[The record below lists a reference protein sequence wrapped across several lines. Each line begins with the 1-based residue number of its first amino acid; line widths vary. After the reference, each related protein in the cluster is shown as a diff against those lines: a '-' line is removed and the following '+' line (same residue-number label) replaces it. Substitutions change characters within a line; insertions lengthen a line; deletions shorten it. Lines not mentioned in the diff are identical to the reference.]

1 MALSPLKHHHPHLHP
16 HYPSTMPFSVN
27 DLLHPV
33 LTANNIST
41 NQATATNS
49 TNISMN
55 QNNNNNNNNNNNSTT
70 NNFSN
75 NLEAE
80 NGSNLK
86 RLINNPNPITN
97 LANYKVANPSL
108 QSYPSQI
115 PYGYQQFQS
124 ASCTPSPSQQ
134 HSPTISYNGST
145 YSFNNSTPSSLMNA
159 AAAAAYLNNNYM
171 NSFNSVVNS
180 LSSEPTSMSS
190 STNNQLSPSNLS
202 TSPTP
207 QFTNPYQ
214 LTNANAFGSTNLTS
228 SSVNDQNRGFY
239 STSSSLTPN
248 QLGTYGNQ
256 SCSNW
261 YSSQADTH
269 FASMSFLLSKGF
281 FLYCF
286 TLIPIAEIC

>member
-1 MALSPLKHHHPHLHP
+1 MALSPLKHHHSHLNSQ
-16 HYPSTMPFSVN
+16 YPSTMSFSVN

-41 NQATATNS
+41 NATTATNM
-49 TNISMN
+49 SMN
-55 QNNNNNNNNNNNSTT
+55 LNNNNSPN

-86 RLINNPNPITN
+86 RLMNNSNPIAN
-97 LANYKVANPSL
+97 LANYKVANPSFP
-108 QSYPSQI
+108 SYSSQI
-115 PYGYQQFQS
+115 PYNYQQYQS

-145 YSFNNSTPSSLMNA
+145 YSFNNSTQNSLMNA
-159 AAAAAYLNNNYM
+159 AAAAAYLNNNYV
-171 NSFNSVVNS
+171 NNLNSVVNS

-190 STNNQLSPSNLS
+190 STHNQLSPSNLS

-214 LTNANAFGSTNLTS
+214 LTNSNVAFNSTNPISTAS
-228 SSVNDQNRGFY
+228 EQNIGLY
-239 STSSSLTPN
+239 STPSSFPPN
-248 QLGTYGNQ
+248 QLATYGNQ
-256 SCSNW
+256 SNW

-269 FASMSFLLSKGF
+269 FASMSLFLILKSF
-281 FLYCF
+281 FVSVLF
-286 TLIPIAEIC
+286 FVDSNGT